1 MKIIYLHQYFNTPAM
16 SGGTRSYEMARRLVD
31 AGHEVNMITSWR
43 EPIDKKDWFE
53 DQLDGIRV
61 HWLPVRYS
69 NHMSYKQRIAA
80 FFSFAFRA
88 SNRAIDLGGDVVFA
102 TSTPLT
108 IAIPGV
114 NASRKL
120 GIPMV
125 FEVRDLWPELPIAI
139 GALNNP
145 LLKYAARRLEK
156 YAYAH
161 SARIVALSPGMAD
174 GVSRAGYDKNC
185 IDIIPNSA
193 DLALFKPNQDAVD
206 RFLNARPELV
216 GGPIVLYP
224 GTLGKINGVGYL
236 ARLAAL
242 VRSTRP
248 DIRFVVIGDGIERA
262 EIVGLAQELG
272 VLDVNFFM
280 YPKASKREIPDAFA
294 AAAMVISLFVDL
306 PEMWANSANKFFDAL
321 ASGTAVAI
329 NYGGWQATLL
339 QESSAGVVLPPD
351 ASIAAKLFI
360 DYFANDSTLIQAGYR
375 ARALA
380 EEKFSRDLLAQQLE
394 TVLEKAV
401 AAAH

>member
-1 MKIIYLHQYFNTPAM
+1 
-16 SGGTRSYEMARRLVD
+16 
-31 AGHEVNMITSWR
+31 
-43 EPIDKKDWFE
+43 
-53 DQLDGIRV
+53 
-61 HWLPVRYS
+61 
-69 NHMSYKQRIAA
+69 MSYHQRIAA

-88 SNRAIDLGGDVVFA
+88 SKRAIDLGGDVVFA

-108 IAIPGV
+108 IAIPSV

-161 SARIVALSPGMAD
+161 AMRIVALSPGMAD

-206 RFLNARPELV
+206 RFLKARPELV

-224 GTLGKINGVGYL
+224 GTLGRINGVGYL

-242 VRSTRP
+242 VRNTRP
-248 DIRFVVIGDGIERA
+248 DIRLVVIGDGIEKG
-262 EIVGLAQELG
+262 EIAFLAQELG
-272 VLDVNFFM
+272 VLNVNFFM
-280 YPKASKREIPDAFA
+280 YPEASKREIPDAFA
-294 AAAMVISLFVDL
+294 AATMVISLTIDL
-306 PEMWANSANKFFDAL
+306 PELWANSANKFFDAL

-339 QESSAGVVLPPD
+339 QESGAGIVLPPD
-351 ASIAAKLFI
+351 VSVAAKPFL
-360 DYFANDSTLIQAGYR
+360 DYFANDSTLIQAGCN
-375 ARALA
+375 ARKLA
-380 EEKFSRDLLAQQLE
+380 EEKFSRDMLAKQLE
-394 TVLEKAV
+394 VVLEKAI
-401 AAAH
+401 AAHY

>member
-16 SGGTRSYEMARRLVD
+16 SGGTRSYEMARRLVA

-53 DQLDGIRV
+53 EQFDGIRV

-69 NHMSYKQRIAA
+69 NHMSYKQRIVA
-80 FFSFAFRA
+80 FLSFAFKA
-88 SNRAIDLGGDVVFA
+88 GKRAIELGGDVVFA

-108 IAIPGV
+108 IAIPG
-114 NASRKL
+114 ASSSRKL

-156 YAYAH
+156 YAYNHA
-161 SARIVALSPGMAD
+161 ARIVALSPGMAD
-174 GVSRAGYDKNC
+174 GVFRAGYDKNC
-185 IDIIPNSA
+185 IDIIPNSS
-193 DLALFKPNQDAVD
+193 DLAFFKSNQDAKD
-206 RFLNARPELV
+206 RFLAARPELV

-224 GTLGKINGVGYL
+224 GALGKINGVGYL

-242 VRSTRP
+242 VKNKRP
-248 DIRFVVIGDGIERA
+248 DIRFVVIGDGAERD
-262 EIVGLAQELG
+262 EIVSLAQELG
-272 VLDVNFFM
+272 VFGVNFFM
-280 YPKASKREIPDAFA
+280 YPKIPKIEMPAAFA
-294 AAAMVISLFVDL
+294 AATMVISLTVDL
-306 PEMWANSANKFFDAL
+306 PELWANSANKFFDAL

-339 QESSAGVVLPPD
+339 QEASAGIVLSSD
-351 ASIAAKLFI
+351 ASVAAKFFI
-360 DYFANDSTLIQAGYR
+360 DYFANDSILVQAGVR

-394 TVLEKAV
+394 IVLEKAV
-401 AAAH
+401 AAH